1 MIFQRD
7 KLLLGCL
14 GIAALCL
21 DIFWLVVSQ
30 QDMELIN
37 YMPNKSIV
45 LLTIALAICK
55 LLFVAYM
62 IIIEQAFTAD

>member
-1 MIFQRD
+1 
-7 KLLLGCL
+7 
-14 GIAALCL
+14 
-21 DIFWLVVSQ
+21 
-30 QDMELIN
+30 MELIN